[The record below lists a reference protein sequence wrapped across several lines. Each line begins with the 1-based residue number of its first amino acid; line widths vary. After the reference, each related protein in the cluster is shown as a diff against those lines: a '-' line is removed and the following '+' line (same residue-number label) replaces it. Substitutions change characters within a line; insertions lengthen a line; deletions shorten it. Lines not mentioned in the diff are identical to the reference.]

1 MPKGLKNIHTTIIIM
16 SLLNIDCLFRIIV
29 CKILYFIN
37 RLMWFI
43 LKEKHKIEEE
53 NMKLKLKLERAIEH
67 RPILLQ
73 TATSINNIMTVVNTI
88 LVIAN

>member
-1 MPKGLKNIHTTIIIM
+1 
-16 SLLNIDCLFRIIV
+16 
-29 CKILYFIN
+29 
-37 RLMWFI
+37 MWFI